1 MTSSH
6 PIDWSERI
14 RSQARQR
21 ASEHFCRWRQEQ
33 VAKIVYYGL
42 PISSG
47 HLAFIFC
54 YFVLLCGKTE
64 AYDARMRAVLVLI
77 AMGLLLVE
85 SGGKVRSAHMP
96 EVVASSTT
104 SSAAKAR
111 VDFDTQLKP
120 IFQSKCM
127 PCHFS
132 GGQMYDRLPFDK
144 PATIRKL
151 GTRLFTRIK
160 EENDRRLI
168 EDFLTQSP

>member
-1 MTSSH
+1 M
-6 PIDWSERI
+6 RI
-14 RSQARQR
+14 
-21 ASEHFCRWRQEQ
+21 
-33 VAKIVYYGL
+33 
-42 PISSG
+42 
-47 HLAFIFC
+47 
-54 YFVLLCGKTE
+54 VLGVMAT
-64 AYDARMRAVLVLI
+64 A
-77 AMGLLLVE
+77 LLLVE
-85 SGGKVRSAHMP
+85 AGGIAKPVRTTSAAP
-96 EVVASSTT
+96 VATASS
-104 SSAAKAR
+104 APKAH

>member
-1 MTSSH
+1 M
-6 PIDWSERI
+6 RI
-14 RSQARQR
+14 
-21 ASEHFCRWRQEQ
+21 
-33 VAKIVYYGL
+33 L
-42 PISSG
+42 
-47 HLAFIFC
+47 
-54 YFVLLCGKTE
+54 LLCGDVE
-64 AYDARMRAVLVLI
+64 AYDCAMRSVLVLI

-85 SGGKVRSAHMP
+85 SGGRVKSARMA
-96 EVVASSTT
+96 EGVASAATVST
-104 SSAAKAR
+104 SSATKAR

>member
-1 MTSSH
+1 M
-6 PIDWSERI
+6 
-14 RSQARQR
+14 RS
-21 ASEHFCRWRQEQ
+21 
-33 VAKIVYYGL
+33 
-42 PISSG
+42 
-47 HLAFIFC
+47 
-54 YFVLLCGKTE
+54 
-64 AYDARMRAVLVLI
+64 VLI
-77 AMGLLLVE
+77 LIAIGLLLVE
-85 SGGKVRSAHMP
+85 SGSTVKSARLP
-96 EVVASSTT
+96 NVVASAKVSTPP
-104 SSAAKAR
+104 APKAR

>member
-1 MTSSH
+1 M
-6 PIDWSERI
+6 
-14 RSQARQR
+14 RS
-21 ASEHFCRWRQEQ
+21 
-33 VAKIVYYGL
+33 
-42 PISSG
+42 
-47 HLAFIFC
+47 
-54 YFVLLCGKTE
+54 
-64 AYDARMRAVLVLI
+64 VLVLVG
-77 AMGLLLVE
+77 MGLLLVE
-85 SGGKVRSAHMP
+85 SGGAIRSARMP
-96 EVVASSTT
+96 DVVASAATVST
-104 SSAAKAR
+104 SSAAKVR

-168 EDFLTQSP
+168 EDFLAQSP